1 MKYELIII
9 GAGVW
14 GSSAALRAVTSG
26 LHSVLLIEANAGVA
40 MESSAKAGGVV
51 TNLLWGSENV
61 AWVKRSRQ
69 LFQTAYDASRD
80 RSILQPYGM
89 ITLFDESVENFVRQ
103 RTRELNDDD
112 TPAEI
117 WSSDRI
123 VSEFPDLDR
132 LPSSVQGLWTPN
144 DQHVNPTA
152 YAQAVV
158 NLARDA
164 GLSVRLGQRVMRI
177 DVQSSAVSV
186 HLAKETIQ
194 AERVLVAAGTWTG
207 KIVETAG
214 FHVPLRPYRVQLAS
228 LHMPEGY
235 RLPMVWEL
243 ATDVYLVPDGP
254 HNLLAGDGTRLYEHD
269 PDHYQTSGDD
279 DFISDIA
286 AQTMRLTSRA
296 QNAGLRQAWA
306 GLCGGTPDR
315 QPLIGPLTSRL
326 FVACGDQGIGVMRG
340 PALGELAADVALGQ
354 AQAPHL
360 NPMRYQGHRD
370 FPIRAGFTL
379 ES

>member
-1 MKYELIII
+1 
-9 GAGVW
+9 
-14 GSSAALRAVTSG
+14 
-26 LHSVLLIEANAGVA
+26 

-69 LFQTAYDASRD
+69 LFQAAYEISRD
-80 RSILQPYGM
+80 RSIVQPYGM
-89 ITLFDESVENFVRQ
+89 MTLFDDSVSEFVRQ
-103 RTRELNDDD
+103 RADELNEDD

-117 WSSDRI
+117 WSADRI
-123 VSEFPDLDR
+123 VAEFPDLDR
-132 LPSSVQGLWTPN
+132 LAPTVQGLWTAN
-144 DQHVNPTA
+144 DLHVNPTA
-152 YAQAVV
+152 YAQAVID
-158 NLARDA
+158 LARDA
-164 GLSVRLGQRVMRI
+164 GLFIRLGERVMGVELTAHAVR
-177 DVQSSAVSV
+177 VQ
-186 HLAKETIQ
+186 LAQETLQ

-207 KIVETAG
+207 KIVHKAG
-214 FHVPLRPYRVQLAS
+214 FQVPLRPYRVQLAS
-228 LHMPEGY
+228 LHMPDAY

-279 DFISDIA
+279 DFIADIA
-286 AQTMRLTSRA
+286 AHTMQLTSRA

-315 QPLIGPLTSRL
+315 LPLIGPVANRL

-340 PALGELAADVALGQ
+340 PALGELAADVVLGQ
-354 AQAPHL
+354 AEVPHL
-360 NPMRYQGHRD
+360 NPLRYANTRD